1 MLNWYRKTAP
11 IKQKLTVAF
20 GLTTAL
26 TVLALAA
33 AWWSLSELAPFA
45 ATPPAALALQHDQQ
59 VLAGMSGVLTLAAV
73 ALGYALTKIITY
85 PYVTTVVRMEGLAA
99 GDLESPIQFTDY
111 ADCVGRLTKA
121 MFTFRDNAV
130 TKVQNDIDT
139 LAAIRRADEERRI
152 GEAKALAE
160 TEALVVGSIGAG
172 LERLAVGDLTF
183 TLNDTLPGA
192 YERLRNNFNQAVAKL
207 QEALSV
213 ISVNT
218 RTMRSGALEISSAA
232 DDLSRRTEQQA
243 ASLEE
248 TSAALD
254 EITATVRKT
263 AEGARHARA
272 VVSRTKENAEHSGAI
287 VRQAVAAMGSIE
299 QSSNQIGQIIGVID
313 EIAFQTNLLALNA
326 GVEAARAGDAGR
338 GFAVVASEV
347 RALAQRSAEAA
358 KEIKGLIST
367 SANHVGTGVRLVSET
382 GEALGNIV
390 GQVAEIDGVV
400 SEIAASAGE
409 QASGLAE
416 VNTAINQMDQVTQQ
430 NAAMVE
436 QSTAASHSLA
446 QEAEELGRLTSHFLI
461 GDDTGAEHR
470 TANVEPL
477 RRAAQTRRSAGS
489 ATLKIVARSRDGALN
504 RKAAPVADDD
514 GWTEF

>member
-1 MLNWYRKTAP
+1 MVNWYRRTAP
-11 IKQKLTVAF
+11 IKQKLALAF
-20 GLTTAL
+20 CLTTAL
-26 TVLALAA
+26 TIMALAA
-33 AWWSLSELAPFA
+33 AWWGLSELAPFA
-45 ATPPAALALQHDQQ
+45 AAPAAAAVFQQTQQ
-59 VLAGMSGVLTLAAV
+59 VLAGIAALLTLV
-73 ALGYALTKIITY
+73 AIWLGYALTKIIAT

-99 GDLESPIQFTDY
+99 GDLESPIEFTEY

-121 MFTFRDNAV
+121 MFTFRDNAAAKIE
-130 TKVQNDIDT
+130 TDIAT
-139 LAAIRRADEERRI
+139 LAAVREAEEERRI

-160 TEALVVGSIGAG
+160 TESLVVGSIGAG
-172 LERLAVGDLTF
+172 LERLAAGDLTF
-183 TLNDTLPGA
+183 TLQNALPGG
-192 YERLRNNFNQAVAKL
+192 YEGLRNHFNQAVAKL
-207 QEALSV
+207 HEVLSV
-213 ISVNT
+213 ISLNT
-218 RTMRSGALEISSAA
+218 RTMRSSALEISSAA

-287 VRQAVAAMGSIE
+287 VRQAVVAMGSIE
-299 QSSNQIGQIIGVID
+299 QSSNQIGRIIGVID

-358 KEIKGLIST
+358 KEIKSLIST
-367 SANHVGTGVRLVSET
+367 STSHVETGVRLVSET

-390 GQVAEIDGVV
+390 GQVGEIDDVV

-446 QEAEELGRLTSHFLI
+446 QEAEELGRLTSRFRI
-461 GDDTGAEHR
+461 GDDTGAENR
-470 TANVEPL
+470 ASNVEPL
-477 RRAAQTRRSAGS
+477 RRLAQTRRGAPP
-489 ATLKIVARSRDGALN
+489 AALKMVARARDGSLN
-504 RKAAPVADDD
+504 RKPVPVTDDE